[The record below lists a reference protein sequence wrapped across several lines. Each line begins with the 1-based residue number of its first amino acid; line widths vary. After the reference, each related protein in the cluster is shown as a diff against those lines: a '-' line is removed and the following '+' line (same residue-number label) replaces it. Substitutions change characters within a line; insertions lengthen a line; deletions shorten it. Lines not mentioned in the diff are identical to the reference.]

1 MTLENKKDFELNE
14 LCGLIS
20 IIHRKTQIYLNQEL
34 KKYSLNSAEFVYLIH
49 IRGEDPMPLKTL
61 SGHLRMDDA
70 QTSRIVKSLEE
81 KGLLEKLRSRE
92 DGRAFEVRLTE
103 QGQTLRPKILED
115 LFHWIRE
122 ITEGIPEDEL
132 QPFINNLGITA
143 RNATLL
149 TEGE

>member
-1 MTLENKKDFELNE
+1 MEPKKDFELKE
-14 LCGLIS
+14 LCGLVS

-34 KKYSLNSAEFVYLIH
+34 KKFSLNSAELVYLIH
-49 IRGEDPMPLKTL
+49 IRGEEPTQLKTL
-61 SGHLRMDDA
+61 SSHLRMDDA

-81 KGLLEKLRSRE
+81 KGLLEKIRSRE

-103 QGQTLRPKILED
+103 HGKKLRPKILAD
-115 LFHWIRE
+115 LFHWIQE
-122 ITEGIPEDEL
+122 ITQGIPEDEL
-132 QPFINNLGITA
+132 QPFINNLGTTA